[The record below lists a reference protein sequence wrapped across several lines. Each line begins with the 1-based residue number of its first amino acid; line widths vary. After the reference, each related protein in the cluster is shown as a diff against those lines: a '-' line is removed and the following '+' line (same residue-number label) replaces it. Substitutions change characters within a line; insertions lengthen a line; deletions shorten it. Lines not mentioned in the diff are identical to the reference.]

1 MPVDLSFF
9 MTRLKVER
17 KPKRATANK
26 ASLNRADQAAC
37 RAYFKADP
45 DQRKAILLDQATKR
59 QKARLLARRKWRKA
73 YQAQYRAMA
82 AMATVII

>member
-9 MTRLKVER
+9 MTKPKAER
-17 KPKRATANK
+17 KPKPATANK
-26 ASLNRADQAAC
+26 ASLNKADQAAC

-59 QKARLLARRKWRKA
+59 EKARLVARRKWRKA
-73 YQAQYRAMA
+73 YQRQYRAMA
-82 AMATVII
+82 AMATVFI